1 MSLTR
6 CEALLE
12 PRYVAYERSF
22 RVLDIAVKNAV
33 PKSDG
38 SHIRLRLIE
47 LPRTRKSPEQAT
59 CEMKANAA
67 ASEER
72 AHVKLGH
79 FEPFVAPHQ
88 GESSSFIIDFG
99 PKWHRRSGSVQ

>member
-22 RVLDIAVKNAV
+22 RVLDMAIKNAV

-38 SHIRLRLIE
+38 SRIRLRLIE
-47 LPRTRKSPEQAT
+47 LPRTRKLPEQAT
-59 CEMKANAA
+59 CEMKADAA
-67 ASEER
+67 VSEER

-79 FEPFVAPHQ
+79 FEPVILFVAPHQ
-88 GESSSFIIDFG
+88 GITLASASCFLLV
-99 PKWHRRSGSVQ
+99 RRPPR